1 MRNSDTKSFWLLVVL
16 VMNVVSVF
24 QHGHKMVA
32 AEDCEEELRGFDIEC
47 MYYMNKGD
55 PRILNPNHR
64 CCKVITHA
72 FPKLSCCCN
81 NLSRK
86 VVFPPGA
93 SVADTLSWTRVLHC
107 FSYCDRPLPVG
118 YKCWRFTV
126 PPVHPSSK
134 LLV

>member
-1 MRNSDTKSFWLLVVL
+1 LKWTKRKEKAEEKMRNSDTKSFWLLVVL

-86 VVFPPGA
+86 VGMLSLPTTFP
-93 SVADTLSWTRVLHC
+93 
-107 FSYCDRPLPVG
+107 F
-118 YKCWRFTV
+118 FF
-126 PPVHPSSK
+126 
-134 LLV
+134 